1 MNQLPVC
8 PRCNKQPLL
17 PLSDYGEMGSSLK
30 YKAWVCADSK
40 CGYSV
45 RIDKG
50 QVSYVKVRTEVK
62 NGR

>member
-1 MNQLPVC
+1 MELVKC
-8 PRCNKQPLL
+8 PKCKNFPLL
-17 PLSDYGEMGSSLK
+17 PLSDYGGEHGGSVRW
-30 YKAWVCADSK
+30 KAWVCADEK

-50 QVSYVKVRTEVK
+50 TVSYRKVTTL